1 MRAVVIHAAKDL
13 RIDSV
18 TVGQPGA
25 GEVRVRIERGGI
37 CGSDLHYYHEG
48 RIGTIILKQP
58 MALGHEIAGLVE
70 SVGAGVT
77 RVKPGDRVALSPSRA
92 CGQCSY
98 CQEGKQMHCL
108 NMRFYGSAMVFP
120 HVQGAFQEAIVASE
134 SQCYVVPSTLSA
146 GEAAMCEPFAVCLH
160 AVRRA
165 GPMFGKR
172 VLVTGCGPIGILAI
186 MAARHAGAAEVV
198 ATDVTATP
206 LALARK
212 LGADVTLDVG
222 ADREALKPY
231 SKDKG
236 AFDVLLECSGN
247 QHALVGAF
255 EVLRPTG
262 IIVQVGLGGSF
273 TLPINMLVAKEF
285 ELRGTFRFHE
295 EFGLAAQLI
304 GSGRVDVKPL
314 ISATLPFERAVEA
327 FDLASDRSRAMKVQ
341 LAFA

>member
-48 RIGTIILKQP
+48 RIGTIVLKQP

-98 CQEGKQMHCL
+98 CQQGKQMHCL

-134 SQCYVVPSTLSA
+134 HQCYVVPATLSA

-165 GPMFGKR
+165 GSMFGKR

-186 MAARHAGAAEVV
+186 MAARHAGAAEIV

-206 LALARK
+206 FALARK
-212 LGADVTLDVG
+212 LGADVTLDVV

-231 SKDKG
+231 AKDKG

>member
-48 RIGTIILKQP
+48 RIGTIVLKQP

-70 SVGAGVT
+70 SIGAGVT
-77 RVKPGDRVALSPSRA
+77 RVKAGDRVALSPSRA
-92 CGQCSY
+92 CGHCSY

-120 HVQGAFQEAIVASE
+120 HVQGAFQEAIIASE
-134 SQCYVVPSTLSA
+134 SQCYVVPPTLPA
-146 GEAAMCEPFAVCLH
+146 GEAAMCEPLAVCLH

-186 MAARHAGAAEVV
+186 MAARHAGAAEIV
-198 ATDVTATP
+198 ATDVTTTP
-206 LALARK
+206 FALARK
-212 LGADVTLDVG
+212 LGADVTLDVV
-222 ADREALKPY
+222 ADRDALKPY
-231 SKDKG
+231 SRDKG

-304 GSGRVDVKPL
+304 GSGRIDVKPL